1 MVWDS
6 GPKSWTLDIQPQP
19 AEQFDRVI
27 QAKTPAFEQ
36 LEFVVEPLDEAT
48 GMPPIEIVE
57 NAVLPVMQRIE
68 ELIKTAQPRSFDLLS
83 PALERSPEPESPKRC
98 ESLRP
103 DSGFPPPPSGSTR

>member
-1 MVWDS
+1 MWDL
-6 GPKSWTLDIQPQP
+6 GPKAQPLEVQPQP
-19 AEQFDRVI
+19 AEEFDRII
-27 QAKTPAFEQ
+27 QTKAPALEQ
-36 LEFVVEPLDEAT
+36 LEFVVKSRDEAT

-57 NAVLPVMQRIE
+57 NAVLPVMQRIK